1 MNEELK
7 KIAVAAGAPE
17 DVLDT
22 LWFNMFC
29 QEFAHLILLMAE
41 EEYKWVAVYTYL
53 IEPATPA
60 PCAVQKSA
68 AGQWLPQILNT

>member
-41 EEYKWVAVYTYL
+41 EEYK
-53 IEPATPA
+53 
-60 PCAVQKSA
+60 
-68 AGQWLPQILNT
+68 